1 MIDKKSNNSIYFQI
15 AEKIRIQIEEGL
27 MEEGDLIDS
36 ENKLSEIYKVS
47 RLTARRALD
56 FLVNK
61 GYLYRIKGKGT
72 FVNKM
77 EKIQYTPQNL
87 IGFTEEILS
96 INKIPKNKVITFE
109 VIKAEKLGKKLNI
122 NEEELV
128 YHVVRLRYANEE
140 PLMLE
145 KSYLPV
151 KLFPELN
158 ISVLCGSKYAYV
170 EKYTGVK
177 IIESLQE
184 IEAYL
189 PNEEEKNYLKTEDPL
204 LKVSNQAFLENGAVF
219 EYSISYF
226 STNKNKFI
234 QKAIRYI

>member
-1 MIDKKSNNSIYFQI
+1 MLDKKSNNSIYFQI
-15 AEKIRIQIEEGL
+15 AEKIKIQIEEGL

-36 ENKLSEIYKVS
+36 ENKLAEIYKVS

-72 FVNKM
+72 FVNKID
-77 EKIQYTPQNL
+77 KINYTPQRL

-96 INKIPKNKVITFE
+96 INKIPHNKVLIFE
-109 VIKAEKLGKKLNI
+109 VIKAGKIGKKLNLL
-122 NEEELV
+122 EEELV
-128 YHVVRLRYANEE
+128 YHVQRLRYVNDD
-140 PLMLE
+140 PVMLE

-158 ISVLCGSKYAYV
+158 ISVLSGSKYAYV
-170 EKYTGVK
+170 EKFTGKK
-177 IIESLQE
+177 IVESLQE

-204 LKVSNQAFLENGAVF
+204 LKVSNQAFLEDNSVF

-234 QKAIRYI
+234 QKAVRKI